1 MADSEQ
7 KLKKG
12 LVLPGGGARA
22 AYQVGVLRAI
32 VEMIPPGSPSP
43 FPIISGTSAGAINS
57 AVLASNADN
66 YRLAVAQMARVWR
79 NFRAHHVYRTDSW
92 TMLRTSLHW
101 MVAMISGGA
110 LLKHPDCLLDSSP
123 LRKLLARDVDFN
135 KIAASIEHGSLDALA
150 ITASGYGSAKSICF
164 YQARPGH
171 RPWHRIRREGRPGKI
186 SLDHLMASAAMPV
199 IFAPVRIGDEFFGDG
214 AMRQATPLSAAIHL
228 GADRLLAI
236 SVRDE
241 KGESPRDR
249 EWDVSP
255 SLGQIAGYMLDTL
268 FMDGLYADLERITR
282 INNLLEHLP
291 QQSAVSGGRLL
302 RRIDCLVIVPSED
315 IREIALKHA
324 HQLPRSVRILLRG
337 MGAMNRGGRQL
348 ISYLLFESGFTRD
361 LIRLGYRDGKAQE
374 EILRAFLYD
383 EPMSSLSAPRSMRA
397 DLSGEEQRPEAEE

>member
-1 MADSEQ
+1 MVEDRPQ
-7 KLKKG
+7 LKKG

-32 VEMIPPGSPSP
+32 AEMIPPGSCSP

-79 NFRAHHVYRTDSW
+79 NFRAHHVYRTDAW
-92 TMLRTSLHW
+92 TMLRTSMHW
-101 MVAMISGGA
+101 LLTIISGGA
-110 LLKHPDCLLDSSP
+110 LLKNPDCLLDSSP
-123 LRKLLARDVDFN
+123 LRKLLARDVDFD
-135 KIAASIEHGSLDALA
+135 KIATAIEHGSLDALA

-249 EWDVSP
+249 DWDDSP

-282 INNLLEHLP
+282 INHLLEHLP

-315 IREIALKHA
+315 IREITMKHA
-324 HQLPRSVRILLRG
+324 HQLPRSVRTLLRG

-348 ISYLLFESGFTRD
+348 ISYLVFESGFTRD

-397 DLSGEEQRPEAEE
+397 DLSGEEQSPEAEE

>member
-1 MADSEQ
+1 MNRGGQE
-7 KLKKG
+7 LKKG

-32 VEMIPPGSPSP
+32 AEMIPPGSASP
-43 FPIISGTSAGAINS
+43 FKIISGTSAGGINS

-66 YRLAVAQMARVWR
+66 YRLAVTQMARVWR
-79 NFRAHHVYRTDSW
+79 NFRAHHIYRTDSL

-101 MVAMISGGA
+101 LLTFISGGV
-110 LLKHPDCLLDSSP
+110 LVKRPDCLLDNSP
-123 LRKLLARDVDFN
+123 LRELLARDVDFD
-135 KIAASIEHGSLDALA
+135 KIATAIEHGSLEALV
-150 ITASGYGSAKSICF
+150 ITASGYSSAKSVSF
-164 YQARPGH
+164 YQARQGH
-171 RPWHRIRREGRPGKI
+171 RPWHRIRREGRAGKI

-199 IFAPVRIGDEFFGDG
+199 IFSPVRIGGEFFGDG

-241 KGESPRDR
+241 TGGSPRDH
-249 EWDVSP
+249 EWDESP
-255 SLGQIAGYMLDTL
+255 SLAQIAGYMLDTL

-291 QQSAVSGGRLL
+291 EQSAVSGGRLL

-324 HQLPRSVRILLRG
+324 HQLPRSVRMLLKG

-361 LIRLGYRDGKAQE
+361 LIRLGYCDGKAQE
-374 EILRAFLYD
+374 ETLRAFLYD
-383 EPMSSLSAPRSMRA
+383 EPMSSLSAPRIMRA
-397 DLSGEEQRPEAEE
+397 DLSGEEKSPEAEE

>member
-1 MADSEQ
+1 MVEDRPQ
-7 KLKKG
+7 LKKG

-32 VEMIPPGSPSP
+32 SEMIPPGSCNP

-79 NFRAHHVYRTDSW
+79 NFRAHHVYRTDAW

-101 MVAMISGGA
+101 LLTMISGGA
-110 LLKHPDCLLDSSP
+110 LLKNPDCLLDSSP
-123 LRKLLARDVDFN
+123 LRALLARDVDFE
-135 KIAASIEHGSLDALA
+135 KIATAIEHGSLEALA

-164 YQARPGH
+164 YQAGPGH
-171 RPWHRIRREGRPGKI
+171 RPWHRIRREGRAGKI
-186 SLDHLMASAAMPV
+186 GLDHLMASAAMPV
-199 IFAPVRIGDEFFGDG
+199 IFSPVRIGGEYFGDG

-241 KGESPRDR
+241 TGESPRDR

-291 QQSAVSGGRLL
+291 EQSAVSGGRLL
-302 RRIDCLVIVPSED
+302 RRIDCLVMVPSED

-324 HQLPRSVRILLRG
+324 HELPRSVRMLLRG

-348 ISYLLFESGFTRD
+348 ISYLLFEGGFTRD
-361 LIRLGYRDGKAQE
+361 LIRLGYRDGKTQE
-374 EILRAFLYD
+374 ESLRAFLND
-383 EPMSSLSAPRSMRA
+383 EPMRSLTAPRTMRA
-397 DLSGEEQRPEAEE
+397 DLSGEEKSAEAEE

>member
-1 MADSEQ
+1 LAVSEQ

-32 VEMIPPGSPSP
+32 VEMIPPGSPNP

-79 NFRAHHVYRTDSW
+79 NFRAHHVYRTDTW

-101 MVAMISGGA
+101 MVTMISGGA

-123 LRKLLARDVDFN
+123 LRKLLARDVDFD
-135 KIAASIEHGSLDALA
+135 KIAAAIEHGSLDALA

-199 IFAPVRIGDEFFGDG
+199 IFSPVRIGDEFFGDG

-282 INNLLEHLP
+282 INHLLEHLP

-383 EPMSSLSAPRSMRA
+383 EPMSSLSAPSSMRA
-397 DLSGEEQRPEAEE
+397 DLSGEEQSPEAEE